1 MNVLFIF
8 FLVLIF
14 GFVISSL
21 IVIKFKKNLLAQG
34 ICFFS
39 AVIIS
44 FLISFYFSEFK
55 LIDSSSIQLFR
66 LINYIS
72 STNTFIISIF
82 LFLSFIYVILVI
94 ITSTFSMF
102 KTRAVIGSKWIK
114 ILINNFIFIII
125 SIITLLFVYLLRPRA
140 FDSFYMHVSSNN
152 IFIQKANFSNNILL
166 IINYLTSFYKLIEM
180 WQTSVFILFAYLFSI
195 LIGYVIYKLN
205 NEKIYSRLKTTSI
218 NITQFNIIFIYFAGY
233 LSIIEICLK
242 SFLGF
247 IWRTFTLIFAFIIIL
262 LFLKLIA
269 VVFYK
274 KFIKLNKELKLNTD
288 AKNIGIIPKITLYKN
303 TIFIILTVGFL
314 MLCNWENEA
323 AIFTRWYIYLTLII
337 SLILTSGIYLEKE
350 IELSLVR
357 YGNINSVINITN
369 GSTTASF
376 SFIFSLF
383 DNLISKYLKQ
393 IFNT

>member
-72 STNTFIISIF
+72 SMNTFIISIF

-102 KTRAVIGSKWIK
+102 KTRAVISSKWIK

>member
-14 GFVISSL
+14 SFVISSL

-44 FLISFYFSEFK
+44 FLISFYFLEFK

-82 LFLSFIYVILVI
+82 LFLSFIYVILAI

-102 KTRAVIGSKWIK
+102 KTRAIISSKWIK

-369 GSTTASF
+369 GPTTASF

-393 IFNT
+393 IFKT